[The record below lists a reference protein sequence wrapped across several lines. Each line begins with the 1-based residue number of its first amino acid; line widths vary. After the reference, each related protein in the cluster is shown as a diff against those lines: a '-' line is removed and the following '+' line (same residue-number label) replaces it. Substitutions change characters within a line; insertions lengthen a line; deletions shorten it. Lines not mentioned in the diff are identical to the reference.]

1 MPGFG
6 WNGTDFKLIMKSA
19 LMQWLVFLLGG
30 LWWFGPPVSPPA
42 MAASV
47 EGQIFL
53 RGSPPPEVPVDLT
66 NFPDCRSVRKEPLTT
81 RHHVVGPNGGL
92 ANVFVFIREG
102 LQGRQF
108 PVSTNEV
115 VLDQYHCGFH
125 PYVLGV
131 QTGQVLRIKNSEP
144 YMETVHA
151 VALTNKGFNI
161 AQPANTSARFKFD
174 KQEILLRI
182 KCEIHPW
189 EFAYV
194 GVVEHPFFAV
204 TDTNGVFRL
213 PEGLPPGEYVLEAVH
228 QKLGKQAQAIKVE
241 AEQPLSVRFEFQSP
255 YKPKP

>member
-1 MPGFG
+1 MNHAFFTL
-6 WNGTDFKLIMKSA
+6 NGRTGLVA
-19 LMQWLVFLLGG
+19 LLVWLAALL
-30 LWWFGPPVSPPA
+30 PVL
-42 MAASV
+42 AARV
-47 EGQIFL
+47 EGEVRL
-53 RGSPPPEVPVDLT
+53 RGTPPPEVPVDLS
-66 NFPDCRSVRKEPLTT
+66 NFPDCRSVRQEPLTT
-81 RHHVVGPNGGL
+81 RHYVVGTNGGL

-102 LQGRQF
+102 LQGRSF
-108 PVSTNEV
+108 PIPTNEV

-125 PYVLGV
+125 PYMLGV

-161 AQPANTSARFKFD
+161 AQPPNTSARFKFD

-213 PEGLPPGEYVLEAVH
+213 PEGLPAGEYVLETVH
-228 QKLGKQAQAIKVE
+228 QKLGKQSQVIQVKE
-241 AEQPLSVRFEFQSP
+241 GSTPFLRFEYISP
-255 YKPKP
+255 WKPQP

>member
-1 MPGFG
+1 
-6 WNGTDFKLIMKSA
+6 
-19 LMQWLVFLLGG
+19 
-30 LWWFGPPVSPPA
+30 
-42 MAASV
+42 
-47 EGQIFL
+47 
-53 RGSPPPEVPVDLT
+53 
-66 NFPDCRSVRKEPLTT
+66 
-81 RHHVVGPNGGL
+81 VVGPNGGL

-102 LQGRQF
+102 LQGRHF

-115 VLDQYHCGFH
+115 LLDQYHCGFH
-125 PYVLGV
+125 PYMLGV

-161 AQPANTSARFKFD
+161 AQPPNTSARFKFD

-213 PEGLPPGEYVLEAVH
+213 PEGLPPGAYVLEAVH
-228 QKLGKQAQAIKVE
+228 QKLGKQAQPIKVE
-241 AEQPLSVRFEFQSP
+241 AGRALSVRFEYQSP

>member
-1 MPGFG
+1 M
-6 WNGTDFKLIMKSA
+6 NGASFTLNGRTGLTA
-19 LMQWLVFLLGG
+19 LLVWL
-30 LWWFGPPVSPPA
+30 
-42 MAASV
+42 AASLPAVAARV
-47 EGQIFL
+47 EGEVRL
-53 RGSPPPEVPVDLT
+53 RGTPPPEVPVDLS
-66 NFPDCRSVRKEPLTT
+66 NFPDCRSVRQEPLTT
-81 RHHVVGPNGGL
+81 RHYVVGTNGGL

-102 LQGRQF
+102 LQGRSF
-108 PVSTNEV
+108 PISTNEV

-125 PYVLGV
+125 PYMLGV

-161 AQPANTSARFKFD
+161 AQPPHTSARFKFD

-213 PEGLPPGEYVLEAVH
+213 PEGLPPGEYVLETVH
-228 QKLGKQAQAIKVE
+228 QKLGKQSQVLQVKEGAT
-241 AEQPLSVRFEFQSP
+241 PFLRFEYISP
-255 YKPKP
+255 WKPQP

>member
-1 MPGFG
+1 
-6 WNGTDFKLIMKSA
+6 MKSA
-19 LMQWLVFLLGG
+19 LMTLSRYSRCRGLLGIAW
-30 LWWFGPPVSPPA
+30 LTLCVAIPA
-42 MAASV
+42 AEV
-47 EGQIFL
+47 EGVVLL
-53 RGSPPPEVPVDLT
+53 RGTPPPEVPVDLT

-81 RHHVVGPNGGL
+81 RHYVTGTNGGL

-102 LQGRQF
+102 LQRRSF
-108 PVSTNEV
+108 PVPTNEV
-115 VLDQYHCGFH
+115 VLDQYQCGFH
-125 PYVLGV
+125 PYMLGV
-131 QTGQVLRIKNSEP
+131 QTGQVFRIKNSEP

-161 AQPANTSARFKFD
+161 AQPPNTSARFKFD

-213 PEGLPPGEYVLEAVH
+213 PEGLPPGEYVVEAIH
-228 QKLGKQAQAIKVE
+228 QKLGKQSQTITVKEGQKVR
-241 AEQPLSVRFEFQSP
+241 LRFEYPSP
-255 YKPKP
+255 YKPNP